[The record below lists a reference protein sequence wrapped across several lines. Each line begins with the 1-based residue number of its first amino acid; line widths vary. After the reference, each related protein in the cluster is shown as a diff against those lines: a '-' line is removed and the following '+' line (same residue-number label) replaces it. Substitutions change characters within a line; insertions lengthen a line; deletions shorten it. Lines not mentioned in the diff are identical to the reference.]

1 MSRNFQPLST
11 NEQVAVNLITLP
23 FRVAS
28 SAVDFIRGGLA
39 RAKPVA
45 KPAPQAPAQTV
56 AQPVSAAAP
65 SNTLIVADRVCSAM
79 IGGQS
84 VNFFQYVQAKVIRV
98 SSRVNRRQLEA
109 NFTPAIADECGIAF
123 DLDGAIQWIR
133 ERGFPRPA
141 SAAKGNR
148 QEREAMPNLE
158 PDESAPPFDAP
169 FKSPRKV
176 RPGLDKTAGAASNGA
191 ETEQARTL
199 IPAAGNKGRPFTGR
213 IMFAGEEKRY
223 GAPGEKPYVTYVMKL
238 ESESRTFVKDFVGE
252 HLGELVA
259 EHKLKI
265 GDLVTV
271 QLLGREHFTVEVDGK
286 TEDRR
291 RNRYSIKTH

>member
-1 MSRNFQPLST
+1 MSRNFPPLSP

-28 SAVDFIRGGLA
+28 SAVDLIKGGLA

-45 KPAPQAPAQTV
+45 KPVPQAPAQTV
-56 AQPVSAAAP
+56 AQPPSTAAP
-65 SNTLIVADRVCSAM
+65 SNTLIIADRVCSAM

-98 SSRVNRRQLEA
+98 SSRVDRRQLEA

-133 ERGFPRPA
+133 ERGFPRPS

-148 QEREAMPNLE
+148 QDREASSNPE
-158 PDESAPPFDAP
+158 PEGSAPPFDAP

-176 RPGLDKTAGAASNGA
+176 RSGLDKTAGAASNGTEA
-191 ETEQARTL
+191 EQSRTL
-199 IPAAGNKGRPFTGR
+199 IPAAANKGRPFTGR
-213 IMFAGEEKRY
+213 VTFAGEEKRH

-238 ESESRTFVKDFVGE
+238 ESESRAFVKDFVGE

-259 EHKLKI
+259 EHKVEI

-271 QLLGREHFTVEVDGK
+271 QLLGREHFTVEVDGRI
-286 TEDRR
+286 ENRR